1 MDIKSPVRLSAL
13 ILVSWMSLSSTSYAE
28 TIDASDPTKIYTYA
42 GGGVKYTD
50 YTNGASMTEL
60 RATGN
65 IGLSKSDMMLFELGY
80 GTHSGPP
87 AAGTNTA
94 LTNSRIRWFHLFKMD
109 YGVAK
114 GYRGWASQVD
124 LQIAGEL
131 KGTNGQNVLA
141 LGGLAAF
148 GINDKW
154 SFFTGANLVNA
165 WNKSFDTWQGSGV
178 AATALWVYSP
188 EKWWKG
194 AYLQIWPSYTRF
206 VSGPNDGQASS
217 NIDLTTGGSIT
228 ETLVWSATFQ
238 QNLDANF
245 GLLPTGSGTGLNNNW
260 NIFFNVS
267 KYF

>member
-1 MDIKSPVRLSAL
+1 MNTNHYIRHSFFVLICWALSIA
-13 ILVSWMSLSSTSYAE
+13 TGHAE
-28 TIDASDPTKIYTYA
+28 TIDASDPTKIYTYT

-60 RATGN
+60 RVTGN
-65 IGLSKSDMMLFELGY
+65 IGLSKQDMVLFELGY
-80 GTHSGPP
+80 GSHSGPP
-87 AAGTNTA
+87 AAGDNTG
-94 LTNSRIRWFHLFKMD
+94 LTNSRVRWFHLFKMD
-109 YGVAK
+109 YGVAT

-124 LQIAGEL
+124 LQVPGEL

-148 GINDKW
+148 GINEKW

-165 WNKSFDTWQGSGV
+165 WDKSFANWQGSGI

-228 ETLVWSATFQ
+228 EKVVWSATYQ
-238 QNLDANF
+238 QNLDGNF
-245 GLLPTGSGTGLNNNW
+245 GRYPRGSGTGLTNDW
-260 NIFFNVS
+260 NVFVNLS
-267 KYF
+267 RYF